1 MFCFVC
7 CCCCCCFLS
16 IKHVCSGS
24 QQHDLAST
32 TGIVRRAP
40 TSAESPQQER
50 NEERGGKGKCGRE
63 GLRRNM
69 SKAERLSRKHFRICS
84 WNCASASKRRSRQ
97 VGRATS
103 GDCNLQGLQNT
114 VYTVDLSQRLLN
126 AVCPVDLSQWLQ
138 NAVSTV
144 DLSQG
149 LQNTVCT
156 VDLSQWLQ
164 NAVSTVDLRQWLQ
177 NKVSTVDLSQCL
189 QNAVSTVD
197 LRQWLQNKVSTVDLS
212 QWLQNAVSTV
222 DLNQWLQNAVSTV
235 DDATNA
241 MNCIHPGTAS
251 TRATSHFPDQTE
263 DELGDTT
270 VMCGDLNVRSGMWDL
285 KSKNPQGKALEEAL
299 GDVIFIP
306 LTVPLPRR
314 LAPRQGARTAPLN
327 QGDTDSTT
335 EPRRHGQHH

>member
-1 MFCFVC
+1 M
-7 CCCCCCFLS
+7 
-16 IKHVCSGS
+16 
-24 QQHDLAST
+24 
-32 TGIVRRAP
+32 RRAP

-126 AVCPVDLSQWLQ
+126 AVCQ
-138 NAVSTV
+138 
-144 DLSQG
+144 
-149 LQNTVCT
+149 
-156 VDLSQWLQ
+156 
-164 NAVSTVDLRQWLQ
+164 
-177 NKVSTVDLSQCL
+177 
-189 QNAVSTVD
+189 
-197 LRQWLQNKVSTVDLS
+197 VDLS